1 MLLKGQYIL
10 FLWFLPSLL
19 FFGLPAFASVIH
31 GRVVDKKDHTAIPG
45 ATISLRGTRYSTMT
59 GFGGD
64 YSLGKLPAGT
74 YTIICTA
81 AGYRLESGTL
91 TLSATENR
99 EWNIALTPATDSLQE
114 VTIRGYSE
122 PGSNRTALQLQKRSG
137 QVLDIVSEET
147 IERSTDLTIADVTRR
162 VNGLSVTTDNSGQ
175 SNRTIIRGMDPKY
188 NYTLVNGIK
197 IPSPG
202 DRSRYI
208 PLSIFPADM
217 VQRVEVYKSLTPD
230 MEGDAI
236 GGVVNMVMRDAP
248 AESLLRFRLM
258 SGYNQTFLDQ
268 PYLSFNSGVVQ
279 RRSPYELHGPAYSA
293 TGSDFTK
300 DNLSFKDTHPLPDLL
315 GNLTWGRRFF
325 DKKMGL
331 LLAGD
336 YQDIRRGSPDYFI
349 PQNNQP
355 QVNNAPGLTDFYR
368 NEYSTNLI
376 RKSIHS
382 KLDYVF
388 NPRNSIGLYQFYAS
402 QKDIE
407 SRQMVDTS
415 LTQGRSGPGTGR
427 ITLSDRS
434 RLHLQDIYSASLQGD
449 HKIGDH
455 WSVKWTT
462 AYSIAT
468 GLYPDWSEISAGTA
482 RILGSNG
489 EVTQAPFLL
498 DPLTRIWLHNKEK
511 DLSAY
516 LHTAYHLLVKGR
528 DLSLGAGGL
537 FRRKDRDNFYNS
549 YIFQPAITSTAGGQ
563 PFVDIYH
570 AVWAN
575 NDGPQNPLGA
585 VANPNTYTAREDI
598 GAGYFSAT
606 LTGKRT
612 EWIAGLRY
620 EQTHQQ
626 FISSVDPT
634 VSYGKEGVINYHDY
648 LPSLHFKY
656 KLTEKE
662 QLRASWYR
670 SISRP
675 ALYDVTFYSVEY
687 EDYNEAGNP
696 FLKRARAD
704 NLDVRYEWYPG
715 GLGLLQAGL
724 FYKHIADPYE
734 KTLLNANDE
743 LYPIP
748 DQGLSYTPAGQLT
761 AQMKNAA
768 SANDYGLELSATK
781 YFGKIGFQ
789 AEYTY
794 TYSRIVQATKLN
806 VREDPAN
813 TASNIITVTRNES
826 RPLQG
831 QSPHLANLSLLFQDQ
846 HSGWN
851 ARISDIYTGRRIY
864 SVSGW
869 YGLDYWQR
877 GYTMLDASVEK
888 RIGKHTKVFAKV
900 NNLFN
905 TITTVD
911 LLKSNPDYASRLIPG
926 QERSDRLTVMKQ
938 TDKAVYYLGFQY
950 RLP

>member
-1 MLLKGQYIL
+1 
-10 FLWFLPSLL
+10 
-19 FFGLPAFASVIH
+19 
-31 GRVVDKKDHTAIPG
+31 
-45 ATISLRGTRYSTMT
+45 
-59 GFGGD
+59 
-64 YSLGKLPAGT
+64 
-74 YTIICTA
+74 
-81 AGYRLESGTL
+81 
-91 TLSATENR
+91 
-99 EWNIALTPATDSLQE
+99 
-114 VTIRGYSE
+114 
-122 PGSNRTALQLQKRSG
+122 GSNRTALQLQKRSG
-137 QVLDIVSEET
+137 QILDIVSEET

-175 SNRTIIRGMDPKY
+175 SSHTIIRGMDPKY

-217 VQRVEVYKSLTPD
+217 VQRVEVYKSLTPE

-248 AESLLRFRLM
+248 PESLFRFRLM

-268 PYLSFNSGVVQ
+268 PFLSFNSGVVQ
-279 RRSPYELHGPAYSA
+279 RSSPYETHGPAYQA

-300 DNLSFKDTHPLPDLL
+300 DNLSFRDTHPLPDLL
-315 GNLTWGRRFF
+315 SNLTWGRRFF
-325 DKKMGL
+325 DKKLGL
-331 LLAGD
+331 LVAAD
-336 YQDIRRGSPDYFI
+336 YQDIKRGSPDIFI
-349 PQNNQP
+349 PQNNEP

-368 NEYSTNLI
+368 NQYYTNLI
-376 RKSIHS
+376 RKSLHAT
-382 KLDYVF
+382 LDYVF

-407 SRQMVDTS
+407 SRHMIDTS
-415 LTQGRSGPGTGR
+415 LSQGRSGPGTGR

-434 RLHLQDIYSASLQGD
+434 RLHLQDIYSASLRGN
-449 HKIGDH
+449 HELGPRWSLKWTAA
-455 WSVKWTT
+455 WSV
-462 AYSIAT
+462 AS
-468 GLYPDWSEISAGTA
+468 GLYPDWSQLSAGTA

-489 EVTQAPFLL
+489 EVTQSPFLL

-511 DLSAY
+511 DLSVY
-516 LHTAYHLLVKGR
+516 LHTAYHLSVKGR
-528 DLSLGAGGL
+528 DLTLGAGGL

-549 YIFQPAITSTAGGQ
+549 YIFQPAITSTAGQ

-570 AVWAN
+570 AVWTN
-575 NDGPQNPLGA
+575 NNGPQNPLGA
-585 VANPNTYTAREDI
+585 VANPNTYTAQEYI
-598 GAGYFSAT
+598 GAGYVEAT
-606 LTGKRT
+606 LKGRRT

-620 EQTHQQ
+620 ENTFQQ
-626 FISSVDPT
+626 FVSSVDPT
-634 VSYGKEGVINYHDY
+634 VSFGKEGSIRYHDF
-648 LPSLHFKY
+648 LPSVHFKY
-656 KLTEKE
+656 NLTEKE

-675 ALYDVTFYSVEY
+675 ALYDVTFYSVQY
-687 EDYNEAGNP
+687 EDYSEAGNP

-704 NLDVRYEWYPG
+704 NMDIRYEWYPG
-715 GLGLLQAGL
+715 GLDLLQTGL
-724 FYKHIADPYE
+724 FYKHITDPYE

-748 DQGLSYTPAGQLT
+748 DQGLGYTPAGQLT

-768 SANDYGLELSATK
+768 AANDYGCELSCTK
-781 YFGKIGFQ
+781 YFGKLGFQ

-794 TYSRIVQATKLN
+794 TWSRITQATKFKT
-806 VREDPAN
+806 RSDPAN
-813 TASNIITVTRNES
+813 TASDIITVTKNES

-831 QSPHLANLSLLFQDQ
+831 QSPHLANLSLLFQDR
-846 HSGWN
+846 HGGWN
-851 ARISDIYTGRRIY
+851 ARVSGIYTGRRIY

-877 GYTMLDASVEK
+877 GSTMLDASLEK
-888 RIGKHTKVFAKV
+888 RIGKHTKLFAKV

-905 TITTVD
+905 TVTTVD
-911 LLKSNPDYASRLIPG
+911 LLKNNPDFSSGLIPG
-926 QERSDRLTVMKQ
+926 QERSDRITVMKQ